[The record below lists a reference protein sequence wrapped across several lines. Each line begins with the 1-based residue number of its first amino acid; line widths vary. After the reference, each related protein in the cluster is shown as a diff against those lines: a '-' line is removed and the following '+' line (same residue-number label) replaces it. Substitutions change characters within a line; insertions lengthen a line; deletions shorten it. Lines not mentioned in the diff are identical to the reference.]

1 MPNSIA
7 KPLKLLESLFIYKNI
22 FSDFIVLFYSDIRP
36 YYLVDSRL
44 VLQQQEVGIE
54 LILVARFR
62 MDFSI
67 SSRGLQLLIYSTSL
81 IHIQW
86 YRVKVI
92 LDPTEFPFVKERSLC
107 KLRGANKAENLFA
120 LVSPMSPRP
129 HYRPHSDPELYWIA
143 TLLVA
148 AFFLF
153 WGALPQIPSVLLKP
167 QFDWLLSSAFM
178 HQAHVY
184 AINRF
189 CAGVLNHEK
198 LLPSILNK

>member
-54 LILVARFR
+54 LIPVARFR

-81 IHIQW
+81 IHIQ
-86 YRVKVI
+86 
-92 LDPTEFPFVKERSLC
+92 
-107 KLRGANKAENLFA
+107 
-120 LVSPMSPRP
+120 
-129 HYRPHSDPELYWIA
+129 
-143 TLLVA
+143 
-148 AFFLF
+148 
-153 WGALPQIPSVLLKP
+153 
-167 QFDWLLSSAFM
+167 
-178 HQAHVY
+178 
-184 AINRF
+184 
-189 CAGVLNHEK
+189 
-198 LLPSILNK
+198 